1 MLLVKIGSLYLDG
14 EGFKKLVTGNLPDDY
29 ATHFFAI
36 EVIGDRIT
44 LDESILYWRLL
55 IKKHRFLSGR
65 SKRIFFKGVMSFY
78 PLVTNERQLRE
89 LDGWL
94 VSTIYRALLLRS
106 KLLAQHGYNRNHSFP
121 FNQSKVNLLTNCSKV
136 NLLTNC
142 SKVKIN
148 GKKLLEIP
156 SFLLISK
163 ALRKGLIENG
173 IERVMNPN
181 SQNYNYR
188 W

>member
-1 MLLVKIGSLYLDG
+1 MLLVKIGSIYLDG
-14 EGFKKLVTGNLPDDY
+14 DGFKKLVTGNLPDDY

-136 NLLTNC
+136 
-142 SKVKIN
+142 KIN
-148 GKKLLEIP
+148 GKNYWRFLV
-156 SFLLISK
+156 SF
-163 ALRKGLIENG
+163 
-173 IERVMNPN
+173 
-181 SQNYNYR
+181 
-188 W
+188 

>member
-1 MLLVKIGSLYLDG
+1 MMPLVKIGSLYLDG
-14 EGFKKLVTGNLPDDY
+14 EGCKKLVTGNFPDDY

-121 FNQSKVNLLTNCSKV
+121 FNQSKVNLI
-136 NLLTNC
+136 TNC

>member
-29 ATHFFAI
+29 AAHFFAI

-136 NLLTNC
+136 
-142 SKVKIN
+142 KIN

-156 SFLLISK
+156 GFLLISK

>member
-1 MLLVKIGSLYLDG
+1 MLLVKIGSIYLDG

-106 KLLAQHGYNRNHSFP
+106 KLLAQHGYNRNHSVP
-121 FNQSKVNLLTNCSKV
+121 FNQSKV

-148 GKKLLEIP
+148 GKNYWRFLV
-156 SFLLISK
+156 SF
-163 ALRKGLIENG
+163 
-173 IERVMNPN
+173 
-181 SQNYNYR
+181 
-188 W
+188 